1 MVTTRRRPRRSPAAE
16 RRRTQAVGAAGVG
29 VAAVLP
35 VYLWHD
41 VVADIAQVSR
51 VDAVLVAGWVP
62 WVLMTLGLLC
72 VVPIAVEHVRSRE
85 ARFHRPGTGAWAGW
99 GVSLYLLGFGLATQ
113 VAQLHGVNG

>member
-85 ARFHRPGTGAWAGW
+85 GRFHRPGTGAWAGW

-113 VAQLHGVNG
+113 VAQIHGVNG